1 MGDGA
6 MRKLMAVGA
15 GTAIMAVTLGTG
27 LAACG
32 NTVYVRARPA
42 GAARSA
48 HATAAPLCGIRWGS
62 TAKSAGKMVASPV
75 VRVRAGRHAC
85 FDRLVV
91 VLGAGQRP
99 GYHVRYVARA
109 SQDPSGR
116 AIGVRGAA
124 KLRITVLAPATRNF
138 PVARRQLA
146 KLPGFSTFR
155 QVAGAGSADGSTAL
169 GLGVRARLP
178 FRAFTLRGP
187 GHGWRLVI
195 DVAHRWSR

>member
-1 MGDGA
+1 
-6 MRKLMAVGA
+6 MRKLMTAAA
-15 GTAIMAVTLGTG
+15 GTAIMTVALGTG

-48 HATAAPLCGIRWGS
+48 HATAAPRCGIRWGS
-62 TAKSAGKMVASPV
+62 KAKSAGKMVASPV
-75 VRVRAGRHAC
+75 MRVRAGRHAC

-91 VLGAGQRP
+91 VLGAGKKP
-99 GYHVRYVARA
+99 GYQVRYVARV

-124 KLRITVLAPATRNF
+124 RLRITVLAPATRDF
-138 PVARRQLA
+138 PVTRHQLA

-155 QVAGAGSADGSTAL
+155 QVAGAGSVDGSTAL

-187 GHGWRLVI
+187 GNGWRLVI

>member
-1 MGDGA
+1 

-15 GTAIMAVTLGTG
+15 GTAIMAATLGTG

-32 NTVYVRARPA
+32 NTVNVRARPA
-42 GAARSA
+42 GAARPA
-48 HATAAPLCGIRWGS
+48 HPTPVPGTSFCGIRWGS
-62 TAKSAGKMVASPV
+62 RSKRAGSMVASPV
-75 VRVRAGRHAC
+75 ARVRAGRHAC

-91 VLGAGQRP
+91 VLGAGRRP
-99 GYHVRYVARA
+99 GYHVRYVARVIE
-109 SQDPSGR
+109 DPSGR
-116 AIGVRGAA
+116 VIGVHGGA

-138 PVARRQLA
+138 PVAGRHLA
-146 KLPGFSTFR
+146 NLPGFSTFR
-155 QVAGAGSADGSTAL
+155 QVAGAGSVEGSTVL

-187 GHGWRLVI
+187 GNGWRLVI

>member
-1 MGDGA
+1 

-42 GAARSA
+42 GAARPA
-48 HATAAPLCGIRWGS
+48 HATAAPGTPFCGIRWGS
-62 TAKSAGKMVASPV
+62 KGKSAGKLVASPV
-75 VRVRAGRHAC
+75 VHVRAGRHAC

-91 VLGAGQRP
+91 ELGAGKRP
-99 GYHVRYVARA
+99 GYHVRYVARV
-109 SQDPSGR
+109 SQEPSGR
-116 AIGVRGAA
+116 VIGVHGAA
-124 KLRITVLAPATRNF
+124 KLRITVLAPAARNF

-155 QVAGAGSADGSTAL
+155 QVAGAGSVDGSTAL

-187 GHGWRLVI
+187 GNRWRLVI
-195 DVAHRWSR
+195 DVAHRWPR

>member
-1 MGDGA
+1 

-42 GAARSA
+42 GAARPA
-48 HATAAPLCGIRWGS
+48 HATAAPGTPFCGIRWGS
-62 TAKSAGKMVASPV
+62 KAKSAGKLVASPV
-75 VRVRAGRHAC
+75 LRVRAGRHAC

-91 VLGAGQRP
+91 VLGTGQRP
-99 GYHVRYVARA
+99 GYQVRYVARV
-109 SQDPSGR
+109 SLHPSGR
-116 AIGVRGAA
+116 ATGVRGAA
-124 KLRITVLAPATRNF
+124 KLRITVLAPAARNV
-138 PVARRQLA
+138 PAGRRQLVE
-146 KLPGFSTFR
+146 LPGFSTFR
-155 QVAGAGSADGSTAL
+155 QVSGAGSAGRSTAL

-187 GHGWRLVI
+187 GSGWRLVI
-195 DVAHRWSR
+195 DVAHRWAR